1 MSHDHQ
7 GQDNGAAPR
16 PWGYLVEF
24 ETVQPFVDATK
35 RVRDEGFTRWD
46 AYSPFPIHHMESFM
60 GMRRT
65 ILPFVVLGG
74 GITGAS
80 LGLLMQWWMNAVDY
94 QLIISGKPLF
104 SLPANIPIIFE
115 LTVLLSAFGAV
126 FGMLAFNQLPELH
139 HPLFN
144 SERFKRVTT
153 DRFFI
158 AIEAS
163 DPRFDVARTRTFMN
177 GLGGTNVELVEEG

>member
-1 MSHDHQ
+1 MSASTENRDLY
-7 GQDNGAAPR
+7 GLLAEFDTPADLVRAANAVR
-16 PWGYLVEF
+16 GKGY
-24 ETVQPFVDATK
+24 K
-35 RVRDEGFTRWD
+35 KWD
-46 AYSPFPIHHMESFM
+46 CYSPFPVHGLDSAM
-60 GMRRT
+60 GLRDT
-65 ILPFVVLGG
+65 KLPWIVLAAGL
-74 GITGAS
+74 TGC
-80 LGLLMQWWMNAVDY
+80 GLAVLMQWWMNAVDY

-126 FGMLAFNQLPELH
+126 FGMLAFNKLPELH

-144 SERFKRVTT
+144 SDRFKRVTT

-163 DPRFDVARTRTFMN
+163 DPRFDLGRTRSFVD
-177 GLGGTNVELVEEG
+177 GLGGVNVELVEEG